1 MKKTKMTV
9 LMLMGAFLIVVAAGF
24 GFAGDIMFC
33 TLLCIIAFCCLLR
46 VENIRT
52 SREYR
57 RPSKKDDETS

>member
-9 LMLMGAFLIVVAAGF
+9 FMGIGAFLIVVAAGF

-33 TLLCIIAFCCLLR
+33 TLLCIIAFCCLLK

-52 SREYR
+52 SSDYK
-57 RPSKKDDETS
+57 PSKKDDETS

>member
-9 LMLMGAFLIVVAAGF
+9 LMIVGALLLVVAAGF

-33 TLLCIIAFCCLLR
+33 TLLCVIAFCCLLK

-52 SREYR
+52 SRDYN
-57 RPSKKDDETS
+57 PSKKDDDTS